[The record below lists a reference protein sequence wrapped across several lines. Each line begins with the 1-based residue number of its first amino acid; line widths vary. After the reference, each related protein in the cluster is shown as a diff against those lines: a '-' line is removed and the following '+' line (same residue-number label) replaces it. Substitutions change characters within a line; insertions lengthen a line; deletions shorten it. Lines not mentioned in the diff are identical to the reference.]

1 MFGDGLTWTGII
13 SLLYKRN
20 RNREYL
26 ISRIE
31 VQPRLLEVLKDLPVC
46 TGVGVRR
53 DVVGIEEF
61 YSILSGKDVE
71 LNGFIDLS
79 ALADAAGYKFRARNM
94 TALGVQVLGT
104 VLNKTVS
111 TGDNLWG
118 VPWNDLP
125 PSLQVYGIGDIR
137 FGFIC
142 YNVLAGIIIRDLF
155 PEPEIVCKTLKT
167 EQRGAVS
174 WILEWISKSLEGV
187 VLHQQANANGTTRRE
202 LLCQLL
208 GSATLGTR
216 LISHPPFILFY
227 GQN

>member
-1 MFGDGLTWTGII
+1 M
-13 SLLYKRN
+13 
-20 RNREYL
+20 
-26 ISRIE
+26 
-31 VQPRLLEVLKDLPVC
+31 EVLRDLPVC

-61 YSILSGKDVE
+61 YTILSGKTLE

-79 ALADAAGYKFRARNM
+79 AMAGAAGYRFRARNL

-111 TGDNLWG
+111 TGDDLWG

-142 YNVLAGIIIRDLF
+142 YNVLAGIMIRDLF
-155 PEPEIVCKTLKT
+155 PNPEIICKTLKT

-174 WILEWISKSLEGV
+174 WILDWISKSLKESSYTSR
-187 VLHQQANANGTTRRE
+187 LTRTQQPE
-202 LLCQLL
+202 ESCCQ
-208 GSATLGTR
+208 
-216 LISHPPFILFY
+216 P
-227 GQN
+227 